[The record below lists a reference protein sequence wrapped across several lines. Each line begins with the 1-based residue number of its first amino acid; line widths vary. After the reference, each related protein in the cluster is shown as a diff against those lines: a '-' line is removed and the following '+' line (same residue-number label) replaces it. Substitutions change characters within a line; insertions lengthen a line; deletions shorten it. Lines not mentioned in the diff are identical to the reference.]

1 MRIRIN
7 ELESLMEI
15 HIKSEEYERELRLRL
30 ENERDEW
37 IQREIEQARK
47 EIINQ
52 LTVAHKKEME
62 MLQGRYKM
70 MVTQSAIMERSSSE
84 QSLEKTKV
92 DISLFSAFCYIGSFS

>member
-1 MRIRIN
+1 MRIN

-15 HIKSEEYERELRLRL
+15 HIQSEEHERQLRLRL

-47 EIINQ
+47 EIVNQ
-52 LTVAHKKEME
+52 LSVAHKKEME

-70 MVTQSAIMERSSSE
+70 MVTQSVNMERSSSE

-92 DISLFSAFCYIGSFS
+92 DIS